1 MIDRRQLFEVFIVVT
16 VIFFDIFFSLRVS
29 SSTTSGWSVVGVPTR
44 HSWMLPYSRGL
55 QSLGHRPVAVLVTGL
70 LGTRPYSRSWG
81 ASKQVKPLPITPVL
95 PKLGLLSDQW
105 WQCILIGVQ
114 TPLWTV
120 YMRDWG
126 CVLLMRIILKPTPTP
141 ALIPSPWKKNHHP
154 WNWLLVPKR
163 LGTAATGTRVFFFFL
178 IILLGCNLP

>member
-1 MIDRRQLFEVFIVVT
+1 MKDRRQLFEVFIVVT
-16 VIFFDIFFSLRVS
+16 VIFFDIFFSPRVS
-29 SSTTSGWSVVGVPTR
+29 SSTTSGWSVVGVPTG
-44 HSWMLPYSRGL
+44 HSWMLLYSRGL

-81 ASKQVKPLPITPVL
+81 ASKQVKIHLYLQPLPITPVL

-105 WQCILIGVQ
+105 WHCILIGVQ

-126 CVLLMRIILKPTPTP
+126 CVLLMRIILKPFP
-141 ALIPSPWKKNHHP
+141 IPGQWKNCLSQ
-154 WNWLLVPKR
+154 NQSLVP
-163 LGTAATGTRVFFFFL
+163 TRVGTVVLQDIRDF
-178 IILLGCNLP
+178 